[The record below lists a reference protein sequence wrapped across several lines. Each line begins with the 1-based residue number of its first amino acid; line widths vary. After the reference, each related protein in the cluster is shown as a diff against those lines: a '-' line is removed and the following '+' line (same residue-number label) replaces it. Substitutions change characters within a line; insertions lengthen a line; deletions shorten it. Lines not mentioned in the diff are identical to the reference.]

1 MMIFVLSCCD
11 CLCVTLFDK
20 FDKFDNLDILDNF
33 GVCPRID
40 FGDPPSSKF
49 YKTRLAMKVCA
60 CASMEPIRVS
70 ET

>member
-11 CLCVTLFDK
+11 CLCVTIFDK

-40 FGDPPSSKF
+40 FGDPLLKILQNTPGYESLCLRING
-49 YKTRLAMKVCA
+49 TDWG
-60 CASMEPIRVS
+60 
-70 ET
+70 

>member
-40 FGDPPSSKF
+40 FGDPPLLKILQNTPGYESLCLRING
-49 YKTRLAMKVCA
+49 TDWG
-60 CASMEPIRVS
+60 
-70 ET
+70 

>member
-20 FDKFDNLDILDNF
+20 FDNVDILDNF